1 MIVILAILA
10 DLILGTPEN
19 FPDSLDLINFIL
31 EKEKNLIRK
40 TLKTKTQIRVAGII
54 FTFINTLAGYFV
66 LKLLI
71 GFFDFNKALQFVVK
85 VHLAYML
92 LSSGVLKRQALMIK
106 SEMKKSTKRGRAM
119 LSSFVERDTDKL
131 SNSGIIKASIEDISK
146 KSCEEVFAPILF
158 LIFGVQFA
166 YVYVVISLMDK
177 NWYQDK
183 EFCKDFG
190 FFASKLNDILNI
202 IPARLTSLILLLGG
216 LVRFNTK
223 RALKVTLRDHKNQDK
238 PNIGWPQS
246 TMAGLLG
253 VQLGGGAFYDGIYI
267 EKPYIGDDT
276 RAVRAK
282 DIDDSIKIIRRSMLS
297 FLLVYSIGLLIYT
310 LVR

>member
-1 MIVILAILA
+1 
-10 DLILGTPEN
+10 
-19 FPDSLDLINFIL
+19 
-31 EKEKNLIRK
+31 
-40 TLKTKTQIRVAGII
+40 
-54 FTFINTLAGYFV
+54 
-66 LKLLI
+66 
-71 GFFDFNKALQFVVK
+71 
-85 VHLAYML
+85 
-92 LSSGVLKRQALMIK
+92 
-106 SEMKKSTKRGRAM
+106 
-119 LSSFVERDTDKL
+119 
-131 SNSGIIKASIEDISK
+131 
-146 KSCEEVFAPILF
+146 
-158 LIFGVQFA
+158 
-166 YVYVVISLMDK
+166 
-177 NWYQDK
+177 
-183 EFCKDFG
+183 CKDFG

-223 RALKVTLRDHKNQDK
+223 RALKVTLRDYKNQDK

-246 TMAGLLG
+246 TMAGHLG

>member
-40 TLKTKTQIRVAGII
+40 TLKTPTQVKIAGVILGI
-54 FTFINTLAGYFV
+54 INTLLGYFII
-66 LKLLI
+66 KAFI

-92 LSSGVLKRQALMIK
+92 ISSGTLKKQALMIK

-158 LIFGVQFA
+158 LIFGDQFA

-183 EFCKDFG
+183 EFCKYFG

-223 RALKVTLRDHKNQDK
+223 RALKVTLRDYKNQDK